1 MIWFL
6 TRDLI
11 FTVQQ
16 TEAVNESYSWNKYWL
31 TLKEIKSFSRASY
44 LNLNKNLSFGI
55 ALSENEH

>member
-31 TLKEIKSFSRASY
+31 TLKEIKSFSRACY